1 MGERMINK
9 QGLIFLTLTSL
20 ILVLSVYY
28 VTMPNEL
35 LLTTNNSYIANKDNK
50 EKQQEEKK
58 NTSEKTEVVIN
69 DSTVTE
75 AMKSVLTDERQKKL
89 KELNE
94 KLTKKD
100 LSMEEKNNIYEEI
113 KVMNKLSSMEEEIEK
128 LIKTELNLDSFVK
141 VSDDVIEITIK
152 NSKHDANLA
161 VKIMTLVEKQYKDTY
176 VSVSFKE

>member
-1 MGERMINK
+1 MGEKMINK

-35 LLTTNNSYIANKDNK
+35 LLTTNNSYIANKDLDAK
-50 EKQQEEKK
+50 EKKV
-58 NTSEKTEVVIN
+58 EKTEVVIK
-69 DSTVTE
+69 DSNTIE

-94 KLTKKD
+94 KLTEKA
-100 LSMEEKNNIYEEI
+100 LSIDEKNNIYEEI
-113 KVMNKLSSMEEEIEK
+113 KVMNKVGTMEEEIAK

-141 VSDDVIEITIK
+141 VSDDVIEIVIQ

-176 VSVSFKE
+176 ISVSFKE